1 MGWRIGI
8 DVGGTFTDFV
18 AMPEAGGRPI
28 TWKQPSDRT
37 DPASAVLRGVPML
50 LDRAGIA
57 ARDIAVAVHGSTLGL
72 NTVIERR
79 GAVVGLIVSQG
90 YGDILTLR
98 RGGLP
103 HSYNYKA
110 PKPVPLVPRYHVHE
124 IPARLR
130 PDGSQVLTPTE
141 ADIDRVAESVRADG
155 VAALAVLV
163 VNSYAHPQMELD
175 LAARLSARL
184 PGILVTASAEIW
196 PEVREFERALVTVM
210 NSYIRPLMDDYYG
223 RLAEGLAD
231 LGVTAPLDIAT
242 STGGVIGVTTA
253 RLRPVE
259 TLLSGPAAG
268 VAAAARLAR
277 AEGIGKAISFDMGG
291 TSSDIAI
298 IQDGQPE
305 LASETRIEDHPLIL
319 PVIAVSA
326 IGAGGGS
333 LGWVD
338 PQGLLKVG
346 PGSAGATPGPACY
359 GRGGTEATV
368 TDAWLALGQIH
379 ADHFLGGRMEL
390 DLEAARAALTRLGLG
405 IGIDGA
411 DAAEQTAFA
420 MLRIATA
427 RMATEIEKAM
437 AQRGLDPAEFTLIAY
452 GGAGPAQ
459 AAILAEAARIP
470 TIVIPPRPAT
480 FCAFGAVSSGLRRD
494 FSRSRRHSMSDDAS
508 AADSIA
514 AALAEMLSEA
524 ADWARQE
531 GRQIDAA
538 EITRAA
544 DLQYPRTA
552 VELTVAAAQDLTP
565 ATLTD
570 LFHAEHERLYGFRDI
585 DSPVHLTTLRLTARF
600 PAPQIPE
607 APQPHQDPGPVTQ
620 RQVIWRGTPVQT
632 PVHTLP
638 LADTAP
644 LTGPAVIE
652 MEDSTVLVPPG
663 WSLTPLPFG
672 GMALH
677 RRKEA

>member
-1 MGWRIGI
+1 MNWRIGI

-18 AMPEAGGRPI
+18 AMPESGGRSI

-50 LDRAGIA
+50 LERAGIGA
-57 ARDIAVAVHGSTLGL
+57 EDIAVAVHGSTLGL

-79 GAVVGLIVSQG
+79 GADVGLVVSKG

-103 HSYNYKA
+103 HSYNYKT
-110 PKPVPLVPRYHVHE
+110 PKPVPLVPRNRVHE

-130 PDGSQVLTPTE
+130 PDGSQVLVPTD
-141 ADIDRVAESVRADG
+141 ADIDRVAEAVRADG
-155 VAALAVLV
+155 VTALAVLV
-163 VNSYAHPQMELD
+163 VNSYAHPQMEIDLAVR
-175 LAARLSARL
+175 LAARL
-184 PGILVTASAEIW
+184 PGVLVTASAEIW
-196 PEVREFERALVTVM
+196 PEIREFERALVTVM
-210 NSYIRPLMDDYYG
+210 NSYIRPLMDEYYA
-223 RLAEGLAD
+223 RLADGLAGLD
-231 LGVTAPLDIAT
+231 VTAPLDIAT
-242 STGGVIGVTTA
+242 STGGVIGVSTA
-253 RLRPVE
+253 RVRPVE

-268 VAAAARLAR
+268 VAAAARLAS
-277 AEGIGKAISFDMGG
+277 AEGIDKAISFDMGG

-298 IQDGQPE
+298 ILDGQPE

-359 GRGGTEATV
+359 GRGGTDATV
-368 TDAWLALGQIH
+368 TDAWLALGHIH

-390 DLEAARAALTRLGLG
+390 DVQAARDALERLGPG

-411 DAAEQTAFA
+411 DAAEQTAIA

-437 AQRGLDPAEFTLIAY
+437 AQRGLDPADFTLMAY

-459 AAILAEAARIP
+459 AAMLAEAARIP
-470 TIVIPPRPAT
+470 NIVIPPRPAT

-494 FSRSRRHSMSDDAS
+494 FSRSRRHSLPDDAT
-508 AADSIA
+508 AANSIA
-514 AALAEMLSEA
+514 SALAEMQAEA
-524 ADWARQE
+524 ADWAMQE
-531 GRQIDAA
+531 GRLIEEA
-538 EITRAA
+538 EIALAA

-552 VELTVAAAQDLTP
+552 VELTVAATQDPTP

-570 LFHAEHERLYGFRDI
+570 LFHAEHERLYGFRDTT
-585 DSPVHLTTLRLTARF
+585 SPVHLTTLRLTARF
-600 PAPQIPE
+600 PAPHIAE
-607 APQPHQDPGPVTQ
+607 APRAQQDVGAVGQRPVL
-620 RQVIWRGTPVQT
+620 WSGTPVET
-632 PVHTLP
+632 PVYTLP
-638 LADTAP
+638 LAESTCLD
-644 LTGPAVIE
+644 GPAVIE

-663 WSLTPLPFG
+663 WSLTHLPSG
-672 GMALH
+672 GMALD
-677 RRKEA
+677 RRKET